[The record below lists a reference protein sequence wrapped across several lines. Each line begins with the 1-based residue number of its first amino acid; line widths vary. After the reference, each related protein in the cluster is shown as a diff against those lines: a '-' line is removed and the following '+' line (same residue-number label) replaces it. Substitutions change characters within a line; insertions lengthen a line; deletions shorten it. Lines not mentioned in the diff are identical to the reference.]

1 MRCSSCEF
9 RFKQSVKRHFKETVF
24 SGNKSASRFCSLSK
38 RMLEAQAEVQF
49 EDARTELRAF
59 FDEKEKKQPL
69 NNWLAWWITRKEH
82 IFRAFKRKN
91 APESNPAEVVNS
103 AWVTQKRTQL
113 SLFESA
119 VNDICDLI
127 TTKQMLKGYGD
138 RSFEGGIGSSIQY
151 LDKRKRAR
159 NDSVLTKIMRVSFSY
174 ENAQNECSLPRKKTK
189 KGNT

>member
-24 SGNKSASRFCSLSK
+24 SGNKSASRFRSLSK

-69 NNWLAWWITRKEH
+69 TNWLAWWITRKEH

-91 APESNPAEVVNS
+91 APESDLTKVVHS
-103 AWVTQKRTQL
+103 AWVTQKRMQL
-113 SLFESA
+113 SLFELT
-119 VNDICDLI
+119 VDDICDMI
-127 TTKQMLKGYGD
+127 TETDLSEVGQD
-138 RSFEGGIGSSIQY
+138 HQF
-151 LDKRKRAR
+151 
-159 NDSVLTKIMRVSFSY
+159 NV
-174 ENAQNECSLPRKKTK
+174 
-189 KGNT
+189 

>member
-1 MRCSSCEF
+1 MDRERENKDNCELFWRTWDDALADFQAGLKFDPAGVIQDERGCNWNALKEVYGENFSMRCSSCEF

-24 SGNKSASRFCSLSK
+24 SGNKSASRFRSLSK

-91 APESNPAEVVNS
+91 APESNLAEVVH
-103 AWVTQKRTQL
+103 
-113 SLFESA
+113 
-119 VNDICDLI
+119 
-127 TTKQMLKGYGD
+127 
-138 RSFEGGIGSSIQY
+138 
-151 LDKRKRAR
+151 
-159 NDSVLTKIMRVSFSY
+159 
-174 ENAQNECSLPRKKTK
+174 
-189 KGNT
+189 